1 VRLTYFGL
9 YALQHRGQESA
20 GIAWNDGHAVRVE
33 KGMGLVS
40 DVFSEDQV
48 TTMHGSSA
56 IGHVRYS
63 TTGSS
68 SLANASPLL
77 VRSRRGSLAIAH
89 NGNLT
94 NALRL
99 RRELEDEG
107 TIFQTSLDT
116 EVVAHLIARHSARQ
130 AHGGSALSLPQL
142 ADAVAGALRQVQGGY
157 AFVFLGEQG
166 LIGARDP
173 YGIRPLSLG
182 WAPRDSRS
190 EGGYNMVG
198 GPHGAWVLASESC
211 AFDAAGATFVRDVAP
226 GELVA
231 IDRNGVFSL
240 QVEQAGPSS
249 LCIFEYVYFARP
261 DSNMQG
267 ANVHVARKNLGRL
280 LAREAPVEA
289 DLVTG
294 VPDSSLSAA
303 AGYAEEAGIPY
314 EMGLIKN
321 RYIGRTFIQ
330 PDPGSRRLGVR
341 LKLNALRQVVEG
353 RRVVLVD
360 DSLVRGN
367 TSRHIVGLL
376 REAGAKEVHLRIS
389 SPPYRHPCYYGIDT
403 SAPSELLATRAGV
416 ESIRDMVGA
425 DSLHFLSLEGM
436 LQARWRRPIGRPSG
450 LPGRRI
456 ARWQAPTRCTAVTAW
471 PASPAG
477 TRCPLSRPT
486 RASTAWSATRR
497 NGYEP
502 ELSRRRR
509 GRGRRQRGRP
519 PHAVPHTAHRP
530 PRHHGRHRRLRRPV
544 ST

>member
-1 VRLTYFGL
+1 MRYRVNRPAPSSDRPKEECGVFGILAHPQAARLAYFGL

-20 GIAWNDGHAVRVE
+20 GIAWHDGRAVQVE

-40 DVFSEDQV
+40 DVFSTDRVED
-48 TTMHGSSA
+48 MHGSSA

-99 RRELEDEG
+99 RRDLEDQG

-116 EVVAHLIARHSARQ
+116 EVVAHLIARHGARQ
-130 AHGGSALSLPQL
+130 SHGGGAMTLAQL
-142 ADAVAGALRQVQGGY
+142 ADAVAGALREVQGGY

-173 YGIRPLSLG
+173 HGIRPLSLG
-182 WAPRDSRS
+182 WAPRDPGS

-211 AFDAAGATFVRDVAP
+211 AFEAIGATFVRDVAP

-231 IDRNGVFSL
+231 IDRNGLTSL
-240 QVEQAGPSS
+240 QVQEPGASS

-261 DSNMQG
+261 DSSLQG
-267 ANVHVARKNLGRL
+267 ANVHVARKNLGRM

-330 PDPGSRRLGVR
+330 PDQGSRRLGVR

-353 RRVVLVD
+353 KRVVLVD

-376 REAGAKEVHLRIS
+376 REAGARQVHVRIS

-403 SAPSELLATRAGV
+403 SAPTELVAARSSV
-416 ESIRDMVGA
+416 EAIRDQVGA
-425 DSLHFLSLEGM
+425 DSLYFLSLDGM
-436 LQARWRRPIGRPSG
+436 VAAVEQARREGTGADSPVASG
-450 LPGRRI
+450 LNH
-456 ARWQAPTRCTAVTAW
+456 AET
-471 PASPAG
+471 PAAAADPD
-477 TRCPLSRPT
+477 PL
-486 RASTAWSATRR
+486 
-497 NGYEP
+497 
-502 ELSRRRR
+502 RR
-509 GRGRRQRGRP
+509 GYCLACFTGRYP
-519 PHAVPHTAHRP
+519 VPLEHANQGKYSLERYEEERA
-530 PRHHGRHRRLRRPV
+530 
-544 ST
+544 